1 MNTRPTFK
9 SDVEMINM
17 YVTAA
22 LRELKSAK
30 VSATNPPQHEK
41 QLRGYYIHEC
51 MGYFKYCAYKLAEL
65 TNL

>member
-1 MNTRPTFK
+1 
-9 SDVEMINM
+9 MINM